1 MHIRK
6 LINAKSILMKYNFKT
21 FQISKSKYFD
31 IEIREEK
38 YYVLNNFRDSG
49 WSPQK
54 IQNLIDGVEQSKNK
68 EPDESFDWQ
77 NEDVFF
83 RSNKYGV
90 FFVDLMK
97 QRTGE
102 KSKKQ
107 DLDLEHDEFIKFL
120 QDFKKFVEENS

>member
-1 MHIRK
+1 
-6 LINAKSILMKYNFKT
+6 MKYIFNINEDLGDIIYLIKT
-21 FQISKSKYFD
+21 EVPYL
-31 IEIREEK
+31 
-38 YYVLNNFRDSG
+38 VLQRFSDAY
-49 WSPQK
+49 WTPQK
-54 IQNLIDGVEQSKNK
+54 IQSLTDGVVQSKDK

-97 QRTGE
+97 QRAGE

-120 QDFKKFVEENS
+120 QDFKKFVEENG